1 MDVQI
6 RPQGVSGQMG
16 ENNDLFIIYLFI

>member
-6 RPQGVSGQMG
+6 RPQGVSGKMG